1 MNEQHPQNS
10 RNLRTLK
17 KPTLRYDTVKS
28 MKMSTPQKV
37 TTIILRY
44 RIRGTLGSDFNLA
57 VW

>member
-10 RNLRTLK
+10 RNLHTSK

-28 MKMSTPQKV
+28 MKISTPQKV
-37 TTIILRY
+37 TTIWY